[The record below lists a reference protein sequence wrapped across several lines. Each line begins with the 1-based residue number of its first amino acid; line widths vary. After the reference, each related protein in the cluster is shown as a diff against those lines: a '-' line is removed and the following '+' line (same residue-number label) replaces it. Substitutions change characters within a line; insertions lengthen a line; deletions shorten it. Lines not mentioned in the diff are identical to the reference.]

1 MGTRPL
7 KALEPPLQYLSDRD
21 IQYLILVIKQTKC
34 ALFLLTPYLKLYFS
48 LPLATGVLIGYPMGG
63 ILFDFVGEA
72 CPFIVIVVATSITW
86 GKGSFNNY
94 VDRFLDFLV
103 HLPDLPTPRRQ
114 AK

>member
-1 MGTRPL
+1 
-7 KALEPPLQYLSDRD
+7 
-21 IQYLILVIKQTKC
+21 
-34 ALFLLTPYLKLYFS
+34 
-48 LPLATGVLIGYPMGG
+48 MGG

-94 VDRFLDFLV
+94 VDRFLDFFV

>member
-1 MGTRPL
+1 
-7 KALEPPLQYLSDRD
+7 
-21 IQYLILVIKQTKC
+21 
-34 ALFLLTPYLKLYFS
+34 
-48 LPLATGVLIGYPMGG
+48 MGG